1 MSYQAVSHLAFVL
14 YICVIWKQWVPVRE
28 ISSHIQNQLGIRAGN
43 DRRPSIAVSSRHF
56 LQWDL
61 GWVCL
66 EERDSPLQVAWPE
79 DLPRAATSQCQFW
92 HVTATRRPPIAGITP
107 DQHQSVRRSCL
118 SVFQPSFFSWHLE
131 RVSLV
136 LPASMRHA
144 HSFEMINIDQ
154 KVCHSWKKES
164 TCVLSYMICWWNV
177 SYN

>member
-43 DRRPSIAVSSRHF
+43 DRRPSTAVSSRHF

-118 SVFQPSFFSWHLE
+118 SVFQPSFFS
-131 RVSLV
+131 
-136 LPASMRHA
+136 
-144 HSFEMINIDQ
+144 FD
-154 KVCHSWKKES
+154 
-164 TCVLSYMICWWNV
+164 TWNV
-177 SYN
+177 SVLCFLFFFSIRVSYFDLKWLLPALCSPFLEPQPSQLQN